1 MVVKPFISPHD
12 HAALHM
18 TRFLPCDGSR
28 ECIVQSHMLLVL
40 VPCLYMLGAQYMFP
54 DISGDY
60 MDNMPGADEHQLN
73 TAINFLCSTLHAYL

>member
-18 TRFLPCDGSR
+18 TRFLPCHGSR

-40 VPCLYMLGAQYMFP
+40 VPCMYMLGA
-54 DISGDY
+54 
-60 MDNMPGADEHQLN
+60 
-73 TAINFLCSTLHAYL
+73 